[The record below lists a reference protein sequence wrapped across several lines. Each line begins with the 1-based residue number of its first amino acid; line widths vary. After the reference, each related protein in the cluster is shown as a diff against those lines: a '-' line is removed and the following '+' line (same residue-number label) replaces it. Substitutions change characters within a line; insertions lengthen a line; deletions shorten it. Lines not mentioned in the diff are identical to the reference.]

1 MREMV
6 HIPTR
11 DLKPHEGR
19 IKDFLIREGYCDDE
33 LTPECVEE
41 AIDDLYDE
49 LASECESPHE
59 NRECE
64 RKFNL
69 LASLER
75 VKTFLEK
82 YANE

>member
-1 MREMV
+1 MV

-19 IKDFLIREGYCDDE
+19 IKDFLISEGYCGE
-33 LTPECVEE
+33 KLTPECVEE
-41 AIDDLYDE
+41 AIEDVNDE
-49 LASECESPHE
+49 YESKCEGPND

-64 RKFNL
+64 HLFDL

-75 VKTFLEK
+75 VKIFLEK